1 MKSLKILYSELMT
14 KHPQP
19 EDSTETDGPPANPA
33 SLGLLTRRSALRLG
47 AVLAAFPAL
56 TALVGC
62 HPTSPGSS
70 NPTGSSSGARRKLV
84 WIPQAAGDWE
94 VPIRVGQMEFCKL
107 VGWDYQHIGN
117 PVYSVQNHLDQLNDA
132 ISARPDVII
141 TELES
146 RGMVGGFKRAL
157 DAKITVVIIDQAI
170 AEEAAQLG
178 LGVISQD
185 PISMGTLNGV
195 QAATWAEKISGKK
208 QGVILIGN
216 GNPGSALIDA
226 LQGATL
232 AGIAAYNREHGTT
245 FITETFADSAFDDI
259 ATSMSKY
266 GAHIDQK
273 GDSLVGLAG
282 LGGASAIAIWKTL
295 KDRGILGAKKIAAG
309 SPDIFPDQQ
318 TGIEEGYL
326 QWGVDQDFLV
336 MGFLSAASAWL
347 QIEHGYPYWSM
358 HTPGELILKKD
369 IEHVRARTATWV
381 SKAKELNLIGA

>member
-1 MKSLKILYSELMT
+1 MT
-14 KHPQP
+14 K
-19 EDSTETDGPPANPA
+19 DSQREEAEENISAGR
-33 SLGLLTRRSALRLG
+33 LTRRSALQFGTGMAALSALG
-47 AVLAAFPAL
+47 ALLACR
-56 TALVGC
+56 TS
-62 HPTSPGSS
+62 SPGES
-70 NPTGSSSGARRKLV
+70 NHANPASRVRRKLV

-94 VPIRVGQMEFCKL
+94 VPIRVGQMEFCKM

-132 ISARPDVII
+132 ISARPDVIV

-146 RGMVGGFKRAL
+146 RGMVSGFKRAL
-157 DAKITVVIIDQAI
+157 DARIAIVIIDQAV
-170 AEEAAQLG
+170 AEEAARLG

-185 PISMGTLNGV
+185 PITMGTLNGT

-208 QGVILIGN
+208 EGVILIGN

-226 LQGATL
+226 LQSATL
-232 AGIAAYNREHGTT
+232 AGIAAYNHDHGTN
-245 FITETFADSAFDDI
+245 FVTETFADSAFDDI

-266 GAHIDQK
+266 GAHVDQK

-295 KDRGILGAKKIAAG
+295 KERGIPPGRQIAAG

-326 QWGVDQDFLV
+326 QWGIDQDFLV

-358 HTPGELILKKD
+358 HTPGEVVLKND
-369 IEHVRARTATWV
+369 IERVQARTAVWLA
-381 SKAKELNLIGA
+381 KAKELNLIGS

>member
-1 MKSLKILYSELMT
+1 VKEVF
-14 KHPQP
+14 HD
-19 EDSTETDGPPANPA
+19 EGPVAQEML
-33 SLGLLTRRSALRLG
+33 SRRGVLH
-47 AVLAAFPAL
+47 LAAAMAL
-56 TALVGC
+56 LPLVGSLEGC
-62 HPTSPGSS
+62 HRPAGVETAS
-70 NPTGSSSGARRKLV
+70 NQAASTRDRRRKLV

-94 VPIRVGQMEFCKL
+94 VPIRVGQMEFCRM

-132 ISARPDVII
+132 ISARPDVIV

-146 RGMVGGFKRAL
+146 RGMVSGFKRAL
-157 DAKITVVIIDQAI
+157 DAGITTVIIDQAVT
-170 AEEAAQLG
+170 EEAEKLG

-185 PISMGTLNGV
+185 PRSMGRLNGT

-208 QGVILIGN
+208 SGMILIGN

-226 LQGATL
+226 LQSATEE
-232 AGIAAYNREHGTT
+232 GIASYNQEHSTAFTT
-245 FITETFADSAFDDI
+245 EVFADSAFDDI

-266 GAHIDQK
+266 GAHIDEK
-273 GDSLVGLAG
+273 GDSLVALIG

-295 KDRGILGAKKIAAG
+295 KERAIPPGKQIAAG

-318 TGIEEGYL
+318 TGIEGGYL

-347 QIEHGYPYWSM
+347 QIEAGYPYWSM
-358 HTPGELILKKD
+358 HTPGEVVLRDD
-369 IEHVRARTATWV
+369 IDHVRSRTTAWLT
-381 SKAKELNLIGA
+381 KAKELNLIEA